1 MKEFWLILRIV
12 IGFLILICLL
22 EFEYCIYALF
32 GWIGASVY
40 TAIFC
45 LAIIGGSI
53 ITMEWI
59 YCKSIGCILGST

>member
-53 ITMEWI
+53 ITME
-59 YCKSIGCILGST
+59 